1 MSRSAARVPAA
12 FAALA
17 AVVLGLL
24 TCGTASAGTHA
35 AAAAVAAVADVTAD
49 PGEPGCG
56 RGHPAGEG
64 AAGPVVPP
72 RVQGFGELL
81 PALVAGRPVRG
92 HGAADVL
99 VRDLAPGPEPPEL
112 VPPSP
117 PELSVL
123 RV

>member
-1 MSRSAARVPAA
+1 MSRTAARVPAA

-24 TCGTASAGTHA
+24 VCA
-35 AAAAVAAVADVTAD
+35 AAPGDRAVTAVAVAGAVADA
-49 PGEPGCG
+49 GEPGCG
-56 RGHPAGEG
+56 PGSRTGEG
-64 AAGPVVPP
+64 AANPVVPP
-72 RVQGFGELL
+72 RAQGFGELL
-81 PALVAGRPVRG
+81 PALAGGRALCG
-92 HGAADVL
+92 YGAADAL
-99 VRDLAPGPEPPEL
+99 VRHLEPGAGPPEL

>member
-1 MSRSAARVPAA
+1 MSRTAARALAA

-24 TCGTASAGTHA
+24 VTGAAPGDAPVAVVAGA
-35 AAAAVAAVADVTAD
+35 TAD
-49 PGEPGCG
+49 AGEPGCG
-56 RGHPAGEG
+56 PGHPVGEG

-72 RVQGFGELL
+72 RAHGFGELL
-81 PALVAGRPVRG
+81 TSLAAGRPVCG
-92 HGAADVL
+92 YGAADAL